1 MSLEVYLR
9 NLDCI
14 SYLFFVGG
22 GGRVGVSCLV
32 VYVML
37 LVLHLQEEYHNIPRF
52 MTIRAALAR
61 GGYFK

>member
-1 MSLEVYLR
+1 M
-9 NLDCI
+9 
-14 SYLFFVGG
+14 
-22 GGRVGVSCLV
+22 GVSCLV

-52 MTIRAALAR
+52 MTIHAALAC